1 MESKYLHLFD
11 TFNEFNDVYSA
22 KEGDLNY
29 NPPAQVTV
37 TGGTPITEGTQGNK
51 TNAYN
56 GTYNFVS
63 KVQYD
68 DGGAGYHWF
77 YYTNG
82 TYDLYLAFDMGDNE
96 FYFSM
101 ALIETNGNPFYSGE
115 AVMPDLAE
123 TPEITTSE
131 KERFYEEP
139 WVSCTKQ
146 NMTITLNN
154 GKTYKYF
161 GQQEIWM
168 NAPIIDDEYI
178 PGESE
183 E

>member
-51 TNAYN
+51 TNAY
-56 GTYNFVS
+56 
-63 KVQYD
+63 
-68 DGGAGYHWF
+68 
-77 YYTNG
+77 NG